1 VWPPTDH
8 FERLLEEACPNHA
21 YPIKH
26 KLKDRDMMNNFMTLG
41 SHTQGSEL
49 EEDLDGSDVIPFPKD
64 DVVMTV

>member
-1 VWPPTDH
+1 
-8 FERLLEEACPNHA
+8 
-21 YPIKH
+21 
-26 KLKDRDMMNNFMTLG
+26 MNNFMTLG